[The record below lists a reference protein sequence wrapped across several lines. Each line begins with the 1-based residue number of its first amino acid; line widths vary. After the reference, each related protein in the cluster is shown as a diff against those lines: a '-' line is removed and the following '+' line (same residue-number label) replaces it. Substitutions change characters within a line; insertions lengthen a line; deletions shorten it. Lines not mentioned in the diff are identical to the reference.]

1 MTKRIQTQVRK
12 LTDGTRL
19 LRFSERKS
27 GVSLEKRLDTR
38 EPVFAQ
44 KRRLL
49 REFQSLIEREL
60 SAHSA

>member
-1 MTKRIQTQVRK
+1 MTKRIQVQLVK

-19 LRFSERKS
+19 LRFSEKKS
-27 GVSLEKRLDTR
+27 GVSLEKRLHTR

-44 KRRLL
+44 KQRLL

-60 SAHSA
+60 SAQSA